1 MKKSDVFDHLACSLG
16 VNSDEPNIGLAAALC
31 ESHNEG
37 AVETLI
43 AGLHNSN
50 PAISSD
56 CMKVLYEL
64 GRRSPDMIA
73 DYATIFIKLL
83 QSKSNRMVW
92 GSMTALAMMTRLN
105 PSDVFA
111 GRDAVI
117 RAYETGSVITRD
129 ESISVFAELSRADE
143 KYERIMFPLI
153 LRHLASCRPKEIPQH
168 AERALPAVSEANA
181 SAFKSVLEKRIDL
194 LSAPQRKRVEKILRS
209 V

>member
-16 VNSDEPNIGLAAALC
+16 VNSDEPNTKLAAALC
-31 ESHNEG
+31 ESRNEG

-43 AGLHNSN
+43 AGLQSSN

-73 DYATIFIKLL
+73 DYATVFIKLL

-92 GSMTALAMMTRLN
+92 GSMTALAMITRLN

-111 GRDAVI
+111 GC
-117 RAYETGSVITRD
+117 
-129 ESISVFAELSRADE
+129 RADALRIVLK
-143 KYERIMFPLI
+143 KYAYYSLI
-153 LRHLASCRPKEIPQH
+153 IE
-168 AERALPAVSEANA
+168 V
-181 SAFKSVLEKRIDL
+181 
-194 LSAPQRKRVEKILRS
+194 
-209 V
+209 

>member
-16 VNSDEPNIGLAAALC
+16 VNSDEPNTKLAAALC
-31 ESHNEG
+31 ESRNEG

-43 AGLHNSN
+43 AGLQSSN

-56 CMKVLYEL
+56 CMKVLCEL

-73 DYATIFIKLL
+73 DYAPVFIRLL

-92 GSMTALAMMTRLN
+92 GSMTALAMITKLN

-111 GRDAVI
+111 GRHAVI

-143 KYERIMFPLI
+143 KYERILFPLI
-153 LRHLASCRPKEIPQH
+153 LRHLASCRLKEIPQH
-168 AERALPAVSEANA
+168 AERALPAVSETNA
-181 SAFKSVLEKRIDL
+181 SAFKSVLGKRIDL